1 MNFDELQKR
10 INQLDSNL
18 SGEAVALLQLVVR
31 LSAEGK
37 VKNSI
42 MQNEIPDLLGS
53 VERSEKL
60 YREIE
65 KRKFFLQFAKLIN
78 STSSVK
84 LKLSNNTRSNS
95 RKKSEV
101 DEKINSLVSKINKLL
116 REDTPL
122 DIDFKY
128 QIISDGIKILSYS
141 GLTFDVLKI
150 P

>member
-65 KRKFFLQFAKLIN
+65 KRKFFCN
-78 STSSVK
+78 SP
-84 LKLSNNTRSNS
+84 NS
-95 RKKSEV
+95 
-101 DEKINSLVSKINKLL
+101 
-116 REDTPL
+116 
-122 DIDFKY
+122 
-128 QIISDGIKILSYS
+128 
-141 GLTFDVLKI
+141 
-150 P
+150 